1 MAEADNGAVLRRAPD
16 RLDRQ
21 DVDILIVGGG
31 ATGAAI
37 AWDAA
42 LRGYTVALIE
52 KGDFAQATS
61 GASSKMI
68 HGGLRYLAN
77 LEIGLV
83 REALRERRIWRHA
96 APHLVTP
103 LPFLI
108 PTSGWIDK
116 LVLRVGLGLY
126 DLLSLSAPKLPF
138 AAPHLPRHSALSRKE
153 AAATEPVLA
162 GIATRG
168 ALRYYDCQ
176 MHMPERLAWEMLRG
190 AAEAGATILN
200 YAELTAF
207 RQNGRQITGA
217 EFIDRLNGRPHTV
230 NARCIVNATGPW
242 ADKLIQLVQIE
253 PNAKAHPPGAPLIRH
268 SKGIHLITRPLS
280 HRHAIAVLDRS
291 AHFFVLPWRG
301 HSLLATTDT
310 PFTGNPDDVRV
321 EEADIALLL
330 DTVNTGLPDA
340 RLTRDDVLFGYAG
353 LRPLV
358 ADPANPT
365 ADTYGASRG
374 SEILDHGAEGGPA
387 GLISAIGGKWTT
399 SRSLAEKVVDRI
411 GMQLDHSPRPCLT
424 AHRLLPGSEPPEHAL
439 TETVSLPDDTREFLW
454 QCYGNRMDEL
464 LGLIAETPALAAPLT
479 TERPEIGAQI
489 VYAARAE
496 MALTLEDAVFRRTGL
511 CTLGDP
517 GATAIAA
524 AAELMAAALGW
535 DDTHRLAQIKQ
546 VEEKLAPF
554 RKTR

>member
-1 MAEADNGAVLRRAPD
+1 MAKAGNDSVLTRRPD
-16 RLDRQ
+16 RLERE

-42 LRGYTVALIE
+42 LRGYKVALIE
-52 KGDFAQATS
+52 KDDFAQATS

-103 LPFLI
+103 LPFLV
-108 PTSGWIDK
+108 PTAGWIDK
-116 LVLRVGLGLY
+116 LVLRIGLTLY

-138 AAPHLPRHSALSRKE
+138 TAPHLPRHSALSRRE
-153 AAATEPVLA
+153 AATAEPVLA

-200 YAELTAF
+200 YATLTAIK
-207 RQNGRQITGA
+207 QSGRQITGA
-217 EFIDRLNGRPHTV
+217 AIVDGLNGRRHTV

-242 ADKLIQLVQIE
+242 ADKLINMALPGPETETHQL
-253 PNAKAHPPGAPLIRH
+253 AAPLIRH

-280 HRHAIAVLDRS
+280 HRHAIAVLDRG

-310 PFTGNPDDVRV
+310 PFSGDPDDVHV
-321 EEADIALLL
+321 EEDDIALLL
-330 DTVNTGLPDA
+330 DTVNAGLPDA

-358 ADPANPT
+358 ADPANPA

-374 SEILDHGAEGGPA
+374 AEILDHGAEGGTA

-399 SRSLAEKVVDRI
+399 SRSLAEKVVDLI
-411 GMQLDHSPRPCLT
+411 GGQLEGAVRPCLT
-424 AHRLLPGSEPPEHAL
+424 AQSLLPGGAAPEPPRSD
-439 TETVSLPDDTREFLW
+439 TVLMPDATRRLLW

-464 LGLIAETPALAAPLT
+464 LDLIADTPALAAPLSPD
-479 TERPEIGAQI
+479 RPEIGAQI
-489 VYAARAE
+489 VHAARAE

-517 GATAIAA
+517 GEAAIASA
-524 AAELMAAALGW
+524 ADLMAGVLGW
-535 DDTHRLAQIKQ
+535 DETQRAAQIKQ
-546 VEEKLAPF
+546 VKERLAPF
-554 RKTR
+554 RAAR